1 MTKQTVSI
9 DDMVKDAR
17 SAYHSLAKASTET
30 KNRALQAI
38 ADGLQS
44 EREAII
50 EANRKDLKHGEE
62 QGLTEALLDRL
73 ELTPDRIDSMID
85 GIEQVIS
92 LEDPV
97 GEITGMKRQPNGLK
111 IGQQRVPLGVIGMI
125 YESRPNVTLDASVL
139 CLKAGNA
146 TVLRGGSEA
155 KHSNYLLVDLIQQ
168 AIEPFLPEP
177 TVQILRNQ
185 DHDLVNELLTQD
197 EYVDV
202 IIPRGGENLIEAVA
216 EQSTIPVIKHYKG
229 VCHTYVSDRA
239 DQEMAREIAIN
250 AKTQRTSVCNAMETL
265 LLHEDLPDQFLLD
278 LFHSLQQQGV
288 ELRVDSTLYKKFV
301 DSELSLSR
309 AENSDWN
316 TEYLDSILSV
326 KTVEST
332 DDAIRHINEFGS
344 NHSDAIVTRSYDES
358 EQFLNEV
365 DSAAVYVNAST
376 RFTDGYEFGLGA
388 EIGISTER
396 LHARGP
402 MGLKEL
408 TLPKYVIYGQ
418 GQTRH

>member
-1 MTKQTVSI
+1 MTKQTDSI
-9 DDMVKDAR
+9 DAIVQDAR
-17 SAYHSLAKASTET
+17 RAYHSLATASTQT
-30 KNRALQAI
+30 KNRALQAT
-38 ADGLQS
+38 ADTLQN
-44 EREAII
+44 ERETII
-50 EANRKDLKHGEE
+50 EANQKDLKHGQE

-73 ELTPDRIDSMID
+73 KLTPDRIDSMID

-97 GEITGMKRQPNGLK
+97 GEITGMKRRPNGLK

-125 YESRPNVTLDASVL
+125 YESRPNVTVDASVL

-155 KHSNYLLVDLIQQ
+155 KHSNYLLVDLLQE
-168 AIEPFLPEP
+168 AIEPFLPES

-185 DHDLVNELLTQD
+185 DHSLVNELLTRDQ
-197 EYVDV
+197 YVDV
-202 IIPRGGENLIEAVA
+202 IIPRGGENLIEAVT

-229 VCHTYVSDRA
+229 ICHTYVSDQA
-239 DQEMAREIAIN
+239 DLEMAHEIVIN

-265 LLHEDLPDQFLLD
+265 LLHEDLPDDFIRD
-278 LFHSLQQQGV
+278 LFHHLQQQDI
-288 ELRVDSTLYKKFV
+288 ELRVDSTLHTKFT
-301 DSELSLSR
+301 DSPFRLEK
-309 AENSDWN
+309 AEKSDWN

-326 KTVEST
+326 RSVQATT
-332 DDAIRHINEFGS
+332 DAIHHINEFGS
-344 NHSDAIVTRSYDES
+344 NHSDAIVTQNYDES
-358 EQFLNEV
+358 ERFLNEV